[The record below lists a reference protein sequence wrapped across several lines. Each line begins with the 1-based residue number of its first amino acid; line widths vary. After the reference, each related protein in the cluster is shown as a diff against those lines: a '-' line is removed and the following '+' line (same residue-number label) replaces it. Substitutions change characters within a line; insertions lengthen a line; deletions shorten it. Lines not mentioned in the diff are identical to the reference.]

1 MFRAVR
7 EHPSLLKSDA
17 DQLELYC
24 KMFELDW
31 RNDSSYDNRHQF
43 MSSNPIYLE
52 GTNLK
57 TQGEVTAESV
67 KLKLQRACV
76 PYVEQTAQRLLDLSH

>member
-1 MFRAVR
+1 VFRGVR
-7 EHPSLLKSDA
+7 EHPNLQNSDA
-17 DQLELYC
+17 DQLELYT

-31 RNDSSYDNRHQF
+31 RNDSSYDNRHEF

-57 TQGEVTAESV
+57 SYGEVTAETV
-67 KLKLQRACV
+67 KEKLQRACV
-76 PYVEQTAQRLLDLSH
+76 PYVEETVEKLISMSH